1 MRFMCFLMALAIT
14 LSVGCGSQD
23 EGLPIAIFEPVA
35 EDPTDTR
42 TPLSSNP
49 GAVELPDPPPTFGNA
64 GPEAFLRISP
74 KGQEHHGE
82 FEILFSHPMDL
93 ASIQSGIS
101 VVSDGGASPAGPAP
115 GGTITF
121 LNYRQAIFTPYAALQ
136 ENEGYTVNLSP
147 SVTTVA
153 GDSLIPDSQ
162 QLNFHTRPWFT
173 MTHAINGMPHGQR
186 GIGIDNSGSP
196 AIILTSNWTNG
207 SFISR
212 LSLHKLAGGEVE
224 ICTNCNSGSATID
237 LGTSALPPDVG
248 INQYYYQIE
257 AEDGTIRH
265 YPFAFAYGDM
275 ASDPNV
281 LQGGA
286 ASAFLDGQ
294 YLLPT
299 LSRTLERFAGQDFL
313 LNGDT
318 FNDFANAERTST
330 KRSGCINYGGF
341 DFVRSYGNG
350 PGANGDGYCGYFVS
364 NGAELCA
371 DVGLFEVCSES
382 DVTLDVYVTS
392 VNIPGTVDGFE
403 NIAADISVPAGT
415 EEARVAL
422 SARKAYLD
430 LRIVANLEDGLVCVG
445 GCIVSENTKI
455 EFSAKAEL
463 NRDHSNNLRTSI
475 SLADIE
481 SLSDGSLRL
490 TIKEPYGAPNFVW
503 SDWTDHLT
511 VHDLSF
517 VDSTSW
523 VADLLSSVV
532 ESIGEDIVPAVKP
545 DIVRD
550 VLKDFKQRI
559 AVNVLNSFLS
569 SLASQGVE
577 MSLPPYLPA
586 PLNQLDLAVLVQ
598 LQENNDLLKS
608 LSSKDG
614 GILTNVNAGMFVT
627 NNCATCERPQNVIAP
642 PVQGPQSFIT
652 SPYTLNRNYLL
663 GKSNANP
670 GTLLAL
676 HQDALNQ
683 LLYQLWINGGLNL
696 TLNEAFIN
704 QVNNYAGDIP
714 SLTLTSSLLRAGTIL
729 NVLAPGRDNLVRL
742 NGGSPVTINDDDP
755 VALRLRPRQTPY
767 IRILPTFTASNTRE
781 LQLQISDL
789 EIQILGNPGTGSE
802 YLMAT
807 IMAHATVNGTVDLV
821 DFSNPTANPS
831 MNNLQALNVDLSTEE
846 LFYTIQVMDS
856 SAQNPMGLSPDH
868 VRQVA
873 LPLVRSLIIPLL
885 NNVFKEV
892 PLPATAE
899 LSTFTSGGSNC
910 GLNLSSDRI
919 QVDSLPVNDTAT
931 PMILLRLRTPM
942 GLYAPGFS
950 DPNVLEALIGC
961 N

>member
-1 MRFMCFLMALAIT
+1 MRFMYASMVLAMLFT
-14 LSVGCGSQD
+14 TACGSQD

-49 GAVELPDPPPTFGNA
+49 GDIELPDPPPTFGNS

-74 KGQEHHGE
+74 LGQEHHGE
-82 FEILFSHPMDL
+82 FEIVFSHPMDL
-93 ASIQSGIS
+93 ASIQAGIS
-101 VVSDGGASPAGPAP
+101 LVSDGGASPAGPAP
-115 GGTITF
+115 GGTLTF
-121 LNYRQAIFTPYAALQ
+121 LNYRQAIFTPYAPLD
-136 ENEGYTVNLSP
+136 ENEGYQVNLP
-147 SVTTVA
+147 GTVTTVS
-153 GDSLIPDSQ
+153 GDPLISDSQ
-162 QLNFHTRPWFT
+162 QLSFHTRPWFE

-186 GIGIDNSGSP
+186 GIGIDNGGSP

-207 SFISR
+207 DFISR
-212 LSLHKLAGGEVE
+212 LSLHKLSGGEFE
-224 ICTNCNSGSATID
+224 ICTNCSSGSTTIN
-237 LGTSALPPDVG
+237 LGTSGLPPDVG

-257 AEDGTIRH
+257 AEDGTVRH

-275 ASDPNV
+275 AATPAA

-286 ASAFLDGQ
+286 ASVFLDGQ

-330 KRSGCINYGGF
+330 KRAGCIGYGSF
-341 DFVRSYGNG
+341 DFIRSYGNG
-350 PGANGDGYCGYFVS
+350 SGTYGDGYCGYFVS

-382 DVTLDVYVTS
+382 DVTLDVYVTG
-392 VNIPGTVDGFE
+392 VNIPGGVDGNE
-403 NIAADISVPAGT
+403 NIAATISVPAGT
-415 EEARVAL
+415 EDARVQL

-430 LRIVANLEDGLVCVG
+430 LRIIANLEDGLVCVG

-463 NRDHSNNLRTSI
+463 NRDHPNDLRTSI

-503 SDWTDHLT
+503 SDWTNHLT

-532 ESIGEDIVPAVKP
+532 ESIGNDIVPAVKP
-545 DIVRD
+545 GIVRD

-569 SLASQGVE
+569 SLATQGVE
-577 MSLPPYLPA
+577 LSLPPYLPA
-586 PLNQLDLAVLVQ
+586 PLNQLDLAVQVQ
-598 LQENNDLLKS
+598 LEQNNDLIKS
-608 LSSKDG
+608 LSFRDG
-614 GILTNVNAGMFVT
+614 GLLTNVNAGMFVT
-627 NNCATCERPQNVIAP
+627 NNCATCERPQDVIAP
-642 PVQGPQSFIT
+642 PLQGPQSFIT

-663 GKSNANP
+663 NKSSSYP

-683 LLYQLWINGGLNL
+683 LLYQLWSNGGLNL
-696 TLNEAFIN
+696 TLDEPFIS
-704 QVNNYAGDIP
+704 QVNAYAGEIP

-742 NGGSPVTINDDDP
+742 DGGSIVTINDDDP
-755 VALRLRPRQTPY
+755 VELRLRPRQTPY
-767 IRILPTFTASNTRE
+767 IRILPTFTSSGTRE
-781 LQLQISDL
+781 LQLQVSDL
-789 EIQILGNPGTGSE
+789 EIQIVGNPGGSE

-807 IMAHATVNGTVDLV
+807 IMAHATVNGAADLV
-821 DFSNPTANPS
+821 PFSNPTSNPS
-831 MNNLQALNVDLSTEE
+831 MNNLQALNVTLSTEE
-846 LFYTIQVMDS
+846 LFYTIQAMDGTTR
-856 SAQNPMGLSPDH
+856 NPMGLSPDQ

-873 LPLVRSLIIPLL
+873 QPLVRSLIVPLL
-885 NNVFKEV
+885 NNVLKEV

-910 GLNLSSDRI
+910 GLNLSTDRI
-919 QVDSLPVNDTAT
+919 LADNLPVNDTAT
-931 PMILLRLRTPM
+931 PMILLRLRTP
-942 GLYAPGFS
+942 GSLYVPGVTNP
-950 DPNVLEALIGC
+950 DVLENLIGC